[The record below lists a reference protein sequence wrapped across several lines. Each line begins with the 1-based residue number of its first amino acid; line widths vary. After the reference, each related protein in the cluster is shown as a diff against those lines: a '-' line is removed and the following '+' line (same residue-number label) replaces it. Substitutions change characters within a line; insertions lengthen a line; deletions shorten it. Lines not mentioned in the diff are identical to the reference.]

1 MTFRNQRFYFDAD
14 EAIFLRMKALL
25 GKSYFQQRDFQQLVN
40 ALITKAYEN
49 TNGKPI
55 K

>member
-14 EAIFLRMKALL
+14 EASFLRMKALSA
-25 GKSYFQQRDFQQLVN
+25 KSYFQQRDFQQLAN
-40 ALITKAYEN
+40 ALITKAYDN

>member
-1 MTFRNQRFYFDAD
+1 MTFKNQRFSFDAD
-14 EAIFLRMKALL
+14 EASVLRIKALS